1 MWGTML
7 PSGVWMSL
15 NRRIRAG
22 ICRFLATGQGVG
34 YLLVSD

>member
-22 ICRFLATGQGVG
+22 ICRFLATGHVLN
-34 YLLVSD
+34 LLVSD